1 MRRIF
6 NESPSS
12 PSDGS
17 TYPTDGT
24 VYGNRTGHTTTAPS
38 VRYDSPFEPGESGK
52 LSSQIKSSQAYL
64 RAYELM
70 KDYPEWL
77 VRLDAIVSSAV
88 RTAPSFGDVFTNKAY
103 NADQV
108 TLSNAYAA
116 ISNLVAEF
124 NQWKNSLPSEQVSQQ
139 IEAGLN
145 PAMMNQSAS
154 SQSPNA
160 MSGTATAT
168 GSSSE
173 NFGSIL
179 GGLSSF
185 ISSTSGGLFGLVTTA
200 ANTFTQLFKNELD
213 AIDSVI
219 RIADSGYEMPNF
231 EKNPILQKYGDI
243 FSGTDKYK
251 NITFQQKLNL
261 LKTDLSL
268 RYMNGLFTHFS
279 PNGFVD
285 PLNDIAKLNASF
297 YKNEVEYKLSQFK
310 FLKSKNKFETDFYD
324 NADGSMA
331 GKAST
336 SANVASI
343 HESDYK
349 ARYFKSQSK
358 LENNFYNDILN
369 KWLQEASNGS
379 AWHQFLLFSLRNNMG
394 PSDYTGAISDVV
406 GSALKPLSLL
416 GK

>member
-1 MRRIF
+1 MRRVF
-6 NESPSS
+6 NEPSPQA
-12 PSDGS
+12 SDAS

-24 VYGNRTGHTTTAPS
+24 VYVNRPSHNTTAQS
-38 VRYDSPFEPGESGK
+38 IRYNSPFEPGDHTS
-52 LSSQIKSSQAYL
+52 LSSTIKSSQVYL
-64 RAYELM
+64 HAYELM
-70 KDYPEWL
+70 KNYPEWL

-88 RTAPSFGDVFTNKAY
+88 RTAPSFGETWTNKAY

-108 TLSNAYAA
+108 TLSNTYAA

-124 NQWKNSLPSEQVSQQ
+124 NQWQNSLPSEQVSQQ

-145 PAMMNQSAS
+145 PSMMNQSAS

-200 ANTFTQLFKNELD
+200 ANTFTQLFKNEID

-231 EKNPILQKYGDI
+231 ENNPILQKYGDI

-251 NITFQQKLNL
+251 GITNKQKLER
-261 LKTDLSL
+261 LKSELSL

-285 PLNDIAKLNASF
+285 PLNDIAKLNVSF
-297 YKNEVEYKLSQFK
+297 YKNEADYKLSQ
-310 FLKSKNKFETDFYD
+310 LKSFRSKSKFEKDFYD

-343 HESDYK
+343 HESDYM

-358 LENNFYNDILN
+358 LENNFYTDVLN

-379 AWHQFLLFSLRNNMG
+379 AWHQFLLFSLRNNIG

-406 GSALKPLSLL
+406 GSAIKPFSLL